1 MFMKVNLPILVN
13 SFADREYVLNIPFLY
28 DNKGHVHLL
37 QDWILEICLTLKA
50 FAKCSLLHLFK
61 IVFMI
66 VCISKV
72 LI

>member
-37 QDWILEICLTLKA
+37 QAWILGD
-50 FAKCSLLHLFK
+50 LLDAQSFRQ
-61 IVFMI
+61 M
-66 VCISKV
+66 
-72 LI
+72 